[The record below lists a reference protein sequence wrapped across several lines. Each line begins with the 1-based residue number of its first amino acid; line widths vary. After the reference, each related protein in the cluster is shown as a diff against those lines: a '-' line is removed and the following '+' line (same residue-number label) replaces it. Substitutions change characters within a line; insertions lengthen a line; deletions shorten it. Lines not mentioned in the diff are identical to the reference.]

1 MNEPLKKHIEQAIL
15 PRYEHFDR
23 AHGPEHARTVIEQSL
38 ALARHYQ
45 VDRQMVYAI
54 AAYHDVGL
62 EKGREMHH
70 IHSGEILAADAKL
83 RQWFSPQQ
91 IAVMREAVEDHRAS
105 SDHEPRTIYGRIVA
119 EADRCIDPP
128 TIVRRTIQY
137 GLANYP
143 ELDREDQYRR
153 CVDHL
158 THKYAEGGYLRLW
171 IPESDNALRLARL
184 RADPQPPRAPAAF
197 RRNIR
202 PGDSCERLK
211 NRAPFTDAFPGFI
224 KSELLLSITRY
235 RLRPDAQI

>member
-1 MNEPLKKHIEQAIL
+1 
-15 PRYEHFDR
+15 
-23 AHGPEHARTVIEQSL
+23 
-38 ALARHYQ
+38 
-45 VDRQMVYAI
+45 MVYAI

-70 IHSGEILAADAKL
+70 IHSGKSSL
-83 RQWFSPQQ
+83 RIQNCGSGSRRKE

-184 RADPQPPRAPAAF
+184 RELIRNRQELRRLFDEIFDREIAA
-197 RRNIR
+197 N
-202 PGDSCERLK
+202 G
-211 NRAPFTDAFPGFI
+211 
-224 KSELLLSITRY
+224 
-235 RLRPDAQI
+235 

>member
-1 MNEPLKKHIEQAIL
+1 MNKELQAYVEQAIL
-15 PRYEHFDR
+15 PVTNIS
-23 AHGPEHARTVIEQSL
+23 TVPTDPNTPGQSSN
-38 ALARHYQ
+38 RVWHWPGIT
-45 VDRQMVYAI
+45 RSI
-54 AAYHDVGL
+54 
-62 EKGREMHH
+62 GRWFTQLRPTTTWDWRKDGRCT
-70 IHSGEILAADAKL
+70 ISIREILAADTKL

-184 RADPQPPRAPAAF
+184 RELIRNRQELRRLFDEIFDREMAA
-197 RRNIR
+197 N
-202 PGDSCERLK
+202 G
-211 NRAPFTDAFPGFI
+211 
-224 KSELLLSITRY
+224 
-235 RLRPDAQI
+235 

>member
-1 MNEPLKKHIEQAIL
+1 MEGTFFTKHMNKELQAYVEQAIL

-70 IHSGEILAADAKL
+70 IHSGEILAADTKL

-137 GLANYP
+137 GLAHYP
-143 ELDREDQYRR
+143 ALSREGQSDR
-153 CVDHL
+153 CVEHL
-158 THKYAEGGYLRLW
+158 QRKYAEGGYLRLW
-171 IPESDNALRLARL
+171 IPESDNARKLAELRALIRDTARL
-184 RADPQPPRAPAAF
+184 REAF
-197 RRNIR
+197 GRIY
-202 PGDSCERLK
+202 EE
-211 NRAPFTDAFPGFI
+211 I
-224 KSELLLSITRY
+224 Y
-235 RLRPDAQI
+235 RS

>member
-1 MNEPLKKHIEQAIL
+1 MEGTFFTKHMNKELQAYVEQAIL

-70 IHSGEILAADAKL
+70 IHSGEILAADTKL

-137 GLANYP
+137 NGLY
-143 ELDREDQYRR
+143 
-153 CVDHL
+153 
-158 THKYAEGGYLRLW
+158 
-171 IPESDNALRLARL
+171 
-184 RADPQPPRAPAAF
+184 
-197 RRNIR
+197 
-202 PGDSCERLK
+202 
-211 NRAPFTDAFPGFI
+211 
-224 KSELLLSITRY
+224 
-235 RLRPDAQI
+235 

>member
-137 GLANYP
+137 GLAHYP
-143 ELDREDQYRR
+143 ALSREGQSDR
-153 CVDHL
+153 CVEHL
-158 THKYAEGGYLRLW
+158 QRKYAEGGYLRLW
-171 IPESDNALRLARL
+171 IPESDNARKLAELRALIRDTARL
-184 RADPQPPRAPAAF
+184 REAF
-197 RRNIR
+197 GRIY
-202 PGDSCERLK
+202 EE
-211 NRAPFTDAFPGFI
+211 I
-224 KSELLLSITRY
+224 Y
-235 RLRPDAQI
+235 RS

>member
-1 MNEPLKKHIEQAIL
+1 MEGTFFTKHMNKELQAYVEQAIL

-70 IHSGEILAADAKL
+70 IHSGEILAADTKL

-171 IPESDNALRLARL
+171 IPESDNALHLARL
-184 RADPQPPRAPAAF
+184 RELIRNRQELRRLFDEIFDREMAA
-197 RRNIR
+197 N
-202 PGDSCERLK
+202 G
-211 NRAPFTDAFPGFI
+211 
-224 KSELLLSITRY
+224 
-235 RLRPDAQI
+235 

>member
-1 MNEPLKKHIEQAIL
+1 
-15 PRYEHFDR
+15 
-23 AHGPEHARTVIEQSL
+23 
-38 ALARHYQ
+38 
-45 VDRQMVYAI
+45 MVYTI

-62 EKGREMHH
+62 AKGREMHH

-143 ELDREDQYRR
+143 ELDREEQYRR

-184 RADPQPPRAPAAF
+184 RELIRNRQELQRLST
-197 RRNIR
+197 NIR

-211 NRAPFTDAFPGFI
+211 NRAPFTDAFPGLI
-224 KSELLLSITRY
+224 KSELLPDTTRY
-235 RLRPDAQI
+235 QLRPDAQI

>member
-1 MNEPLKKHIEQAIL
+1 MEGTFFTKHMNKELQAYVEQAIL

-137 GLANYP
+137 GLAHYP
-143 ELDREDQYRR
+143 ALSRKGQFDR
-153 CVDHL
+153 CVEHL
-158 THKYAEGGYLRLW
+158 QRKYAEGGYLRLW
-171 IPESDNALRLARL
+171 IAESENARRLEELRGVIRDPQRL
-184 RADPQPPRAPAAF
+184 RKMFDAAF
-197 RRNIR
+197 
-202 PGDSCERLK
+202 DTET
-211 NRAPFTDAFPGFI
+211 A
-224 KSELLLSITRY
+224 E
-235 RLRPDAQI
+235 

>member
-1 MNEPLKKHIEQAIL
+1 
-15 PRYEHFDR
+15 
-23 AHGPEHARTVIEQSL
+23 
-38 ALARHYQ
+38 
-45 VDRQMVYAI
+45 
-54 AAYHDVGL
+54 
-62 EKGREMHH
+62 
-70 IHSGEILAADAKL
+70 
-83 RQWFSPQQ
+83 
-91 IAVMREAVEDHRAS
+91 MRGWKTAS

-184 RADPQPPRAPAAF
+184 RELIRNRQELRRLFDEIFDREMAA
-197 RRNIR
+197 N
-202 PGDSCERLK
+202 G
-211 NRAPFTDAFPGFI
+211 
-224 KSELLLSITRY
+224 
-235 RLRPDAQI
+235 

>member
-1 MNEPLKKHIEQAIL
+1 MEGTFFTKHMNKELQAYVEQAIL

-171 IPESDNALRLARL
+171 IPESVNALRLARL
-184 RADPQPPRAPAAF
+184 RELIRNRQEL
-197 RRNIR
+197 RRLF
-202 PGDSCERLK
+202 D
-211 NRAPFTDAFPGFI
+211 
-224 KSELLLSITRY
+224 
-235 RLRPDAQI
+235 

>member
-70 IHSGEILAADAKL
+70 IHSGEILAADTKL

-105 SDHEPRTIYGRIVA
+105 SDHER
-119 EADRCIDPP
+119 
-128 TIVRRTIQY
+128 
-137 GLANYP
+137 
-143 ELDREDQYRR
+143 
-153 CVDHL
+153 
-158 THKYAEGGYLRLW
+158 
-171 IPESDNALRLARL
+171 
-184 RADPQPPRAPAAF
+184 
-197 RRNIR
+197 
-202 PGDSCERLK
+202 
-211 NRAPFTDAFPGFI
+211 FTDASLPKPTVVSTHRPSSAARYNTGWRTI
-224 KSELLLSITRY
+224 RSWTARINIAAVSIT
-235 RLRPDAQI
+235 

>member
-1 MNEPLKKHIEQAIL
+1 MNRELEQYIEREII
-15 PRYEHFDR
+15 PRYAHFDA
-23 AHGPEHARTVIEQSL
+23 AHRTDHVRTVIAQSL
-38 ALARHYQ
+38 GLAAHYD
-45 VDRQMVYAI
+45 VDADMVYTI
-54 AAYHDVGL
+54 AAYHDTGL
-62 EKGREMHH
+62 VNGREQHH
-70 IHSGEILAADAKL
+70 IDAGRILAADAEL
-83 RQWFSPQQ
+83 RRWFTEEQ
-91 IAVMREAVEDHRAS
+91 IAVMRDAVEDHRAS

-184 RADPQPPRAPAAF
+184 RELIRNRQELRRLFDEIFDREMAA
-197 RRNIR
+197 N
-202 PGDSCERLK
+202 G
-211 NRAPFTDAFPGFI
+211 
-224 KSELLLSITRY
+224 
-235 RLRPDAQI
+235 